1 MSQDF
6 NIQEVAKLALIKL
19 NLDEVNKLGKD
30 LEIILEH
37 VEALSKLKIEDAEVT
52 IHPLGI
58 DLTLREDE
66 VEDGLSH
73 YESISNAPDKQDGF
87 FKVPPSME

>member
-1 MSQDF
+1 MSEDF
-6 NIQEVAKLALIKL
+6 NIQEVAKLSSIKL
-19 NLDEVNKLGKD
+19 NDDEVKKLSED

-37 VEALSKLKIEDAEVT
+37 VEALSKLKIDDSEVS

-58 DLTLREDE
+58 DLTLREDH

-73 YESISNAPDKQDGF
+73 DESINNAPEKQDGY

>member
-1 MSQDF
+1 MSGNF

-19 NLDEVNKLGKD
+19 NQGEVEKLSKD

-37 VEALSKLKIEDAEVT
+37 VDTLSKLEIDDSEVS

-58 DLTLREDE
+58 DLILREDQI
-66 VEDGLSH
+66 EDGLSH
-73 YESISNAPDKQDGF
+73 DESISNAPEKQDGY
-87 FKVPPSME
+87 FKVPPAME